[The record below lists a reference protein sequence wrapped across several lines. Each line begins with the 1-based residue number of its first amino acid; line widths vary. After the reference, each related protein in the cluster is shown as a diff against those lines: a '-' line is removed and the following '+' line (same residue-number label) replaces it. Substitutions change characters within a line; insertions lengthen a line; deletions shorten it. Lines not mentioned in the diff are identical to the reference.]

1 MRLTWSGR
9 RVWAGGLAALMWC
22 AAANAESLT
31 VVSWGGSYAR
41 ACVKGYYE
49 AFTAE
54 TGIEVHLDDYNGG
67 LAQLRAQ
74 VDAGAVYWDVVD
86 MELADAMTGCD
97 EGLLEVLDFE
107 LPPGAN
113 GESPEDDFYPET
125 VSECGLGMLFYS
137 TVYAYHADHIR
148 SANQRPSPT
157 FSTLRRFRAGV
168 GCGAY
173 RL

>member
-1 MRLTWSGR
+1 MVCGGQRGIPDRGVLGR
-9 RVWAGGLAALMWC
+9 FVC
-22 AAANAESLT
+22 ACL
-31 VVSWGGSYAR
+31 R
-41 ACVKGYYE
+41 KGYYE

-113 GESPEDDFYPET
+113 GESPEDDFT
-125 VSECGLGMLFYS
+125 RKL
-137 TVYAYHADHIR
+137 
-148 SANQRPSPT
+148 
-157 FSTLRRFRAGV
+157 
-168 GCGAY
+168 
-173 RL
+173 